1 MMIRKKAIL
10 MVMAALCLNLTVLS
24 QSISLEMRNVTVK
37 EAMAELKT
45 RTGYSFVFSST
56 DVNTKKK
63 ISLSLKN
70 GELGEAIEQILQGQ
84 NLTYEIKEKNIVVK
98 KEDPKSK
105 SENSTETKKPI
116 TGTVLDSNGEPIIG
130 ANILEEGTNNGVI
143 TDLDGR
149 FSLSVTLRGRLVVS
163 FIGYQTQYLTV
174 SDKAS
179 YRIVL
184 LEDSKII
191 DEVVVV
197 GYGTQRKGNLTGSVS
212 LVKSEQLTIAPVA
225 NVTHTL
231 AGQLPGLIAKQN
243 SGQPGADDAELNLRG
258 FGSPLVIVDGVESS
272 LSSLDASQIES
283 ISILKDGSASIYGAR
298 AGNGVVLVTTK
309 RGQNQKPTIT
319 LNTSLVFQG
328 VTDMLK
334 PMSSGQRAQMA
345 REMHLNEGKPES
357 TAPYTEEEVRKYFEG
372 TDPNYPNTD
381 WYGHVFRDWA
391 PEQVHNISIR
401 GGSEKIKYYG
411 FFGYTKQSTMVKK
424 NGGDFKR
431 YNAQSNMDAQV
442 TDRLSVTVDLSLA
455 FEDRYFPSIG
465 MGNGSYLWN
474 ALYDTDPRYPH
485 TLPDPTYPSY
495 GGINLGSIAI
505 ASNTENGY
513 RSSEN
518 RFLRGNVSFT
528 YDFKYIKG
536 LKAKAY
542 INYNDYYSYNKMF
555 NKQIKL
561 YTYNHNSGE
570 YLYHSSTNGV
580 TKLTESIA
588 RYNNLTQQYS
598 LIYNN
603 TFAEDHAVSGLA
615 LFECIDYSD
624 NNFEAARENYLTS
637 AIDQLY
643 AGGANSMTNNGS
655 ASEMGRASFVGRIN
669 YAYKNKYL
677 LETILRADASA
688 KFPKD
693 SRWGYFPSVSLGWVI
708 TEEAFM
714 KGLNYID
721 NIKIRGSYGE
731 SGNDAVG
738 NFQYLSGYAL
748 RGNTILGDNSLSQ
761 IYSTGLANP
770 SLTWEKMK
778 IFNLGVDFSFL
789 NRMIYGTVE
798 GFYRKRTGIPANRLT
813 SLPSTFGAS
822 LPVENLNSLN
832 DRGFEISLGSSGKL
846 GQVLYDF
853 TGNISWS
860 RSKWDHFEEPVYED
874 PDQERLNKKS
884 GNYVDRNFGYISD
897 GLFTSQEEIDNLPY
911 VYKDLNGNSSLRP
924 GDVKLVDVNKDG
936 FLDQNDRVYLGGGS
950 LPHWMYGFSG
960 VFRYKNFD
968 LTALFQGAFGFM
980 TYVDIYNTLTATK
993 YDLRWTPEN
1002 NDRNAL
1008 VPRLGGA
1015 ASNTWNSDYY
1025 YKKTSYLRLK
1035 SASIGYELPKQIL
1048 EKIKF
1053 TKVRLYIAGTNL
1065 FTLSNLRKYGVDPEM
1080 PGGVGVVKYYP
1091 QQRTVSFGANIS
1103 F

>member
-10 MVMAALCLNLTVLS
+10 MVMAMLCLHLTVLS
-24 QSISLEMRNVTVK
+24 QGISLEMRNVTVK
-37 EAMAELKT
+37 AAMTELKN
-45 RTGYSFVFSST
+45 RTGYSFVYSTT
-56 DVNTKKK
+56 DVDTKKR
-63 ISLSLKN
+63 ISLSIQN
-70 GELGEAIEQILQGQ
+70 GKPDEAIKQILQDQ
-84 NLTYEIKEKNIVVK
+84 NLTYEIKEKNIIVK
-98 KEDPKSK
+98 KADSK
-105 SENSTETKKPI
+105 VDKENASEKKKPI

-143 TDLDGR
+143 TDLDGA
-149 FSLSVTLRGRLVVS
+149 FSLRVALRGRLVVS
-163 FIGYQTQYLTV
+163 FIGYQTQHITV

-179 YRIVL
+179 YSIVL

-212 LVKSEQLTIAPVA
+212 LVKSDQLTIAPVA
-225 NVTHTL
+225 NVTQTL

-243 SGQPGADDAELNLRG
+243 SGQPGADDAQLNLRG

-272 LSSLDASQIES
+272 LANLDASQIES

-319 LNTSLVFQG
+319 INTSLVFQG

-357 TAPYTEEEVRKYFEG
+357 TAPYTEEEVRKYFDG

-391 PEQVHNISIR
+391 PQQVHNMSIR
-401 GGSEKIKYYG
+401 GGSDKIKYYG

-431 YNAQSNMDAQV
+431 YNAQSNMDAQI
-442 TDRLSVTVDLSLA
+442 TDRLSMTVDLSLA

-465 MGNGSYLWN
+465 MENGSYLWN

-485 TLPDPTYPSY
+485 TLPDLTYPAY

-513 RSSEN
+513 RSSKN
-518 RFLRGNVSFT
+518 RFLRGGVSFT

-542 INYNDYYSYNKMF
+542 VNYNDYYNYSKMF

-561 YTYNHNSGE
+561 YTYNHTSEE

-580 TKLTESIA
+580 TKLTEAIS

-624 NNFEAARENYLTS
+624 NTFEAARENYLTS

-643 AGGANSMTNNGS
+643 AGGSNSMTNNGS

-708 TEEAFM
+708 TEESFM
-714 KGLNYID
+714 KNLNFID
-721 NIKIRGSYGE
+721 NIKIRASYGE
-731 SGNDAVG
+731 SGNDGVG

-770 SLTWEKMK
+770 ELTWEKMK
-778 IFNLGVDFSFL
+778 IYNLGVDYSFW
-789 NRMIYGTVE
+789 NRKLYGTIE
-798 GFYRKRTGIPANRLT
+798 GFYRERTGIPANRLT

-846 GQVLYDF
+846 GDVLYDF

-860 RSKWDHFEEPVYED
+860 RSKWDHFEEPTYDD

-884 GNYVDRNFGYISD
+884 GNYVDRNFGYVSD
-897 GLFTSQEEIDNLPY
+897 GLFTSKEEIDNLPY

-924 GDVKLVDVNKDG
+924 GDVKLLDVNKDG
-936 FLDQNDRVYLGGGS
+936 ILDQNDRVYLGGGS
-950 LPHWMYGFSG
+950 LPHWMYGFTG
-960 VFRYKNFD
+960 VVKYKNFD

-980 TYVDIYNTLTATK
+980 TYVDIYNTLTASK

-1002 NDRNAL
+1002 NDGGAL

-1015 ASNTWNSDYY
+1015 ASNTWDSDYY

-1035 SASIGYELPKQIL
+1035 SASIGYELPKHIL
-1048 EKIKF
+1048 ERIKF
-1053 TKVRLYIAGTNL
+1053 TRVRLYIAGTNL
-1065 FTLSNLRKYGVDPEM
+1065 FTLSNLRKYGVDPEL